1 MKGFDSKDKEGLKS
15 LKDKKRKLK
24 AVMKMIQ
31 EARGNINESIDL
43 GMDEDNDM
51 DPFEGQS
58 NQDDILDILPLLQQ
72 LMQFEGKKGK
82 KSLEDFKSQG

>member
-1 MKGFDSKDKEGLKS
+1 
-15 LKDKKRKLK
+15 
-24 AVMKMIQ
+24 MIQ
-31 EARGNINESIDL
+31 EARGNIKESIDL
-43 GMDEDNDM
+43 GMDEDDDM
-51 DPFEGQS
+51 DPFEGQG